1 LIFFNLEEKI
11 GSSTEKLQIYTTD
24 GTATGTTEATV
35 GIDVNNLVLSL
46 AAGEAA
52 QFGNEFLIFD
62 QAVSVTGQ
70 APTVEF
76 LVTNGTSA
84 GTTTFTIPGPPLPLP
99 FDPGPFFSFGDL
111 VLFSATGYNGL
122 NSLWISNGTAAGT
135 KPLSVTGTGT
145 GALGFGPTD
154 FTLFGDKVLFSGR
167 DAGGDW
173 ALWITDATSTGT
185 RELTSGDINP
195 EDITV
200 IGGIALFVSAP
211 RARRYSVG
219 DRRHGRR
226 DKGARC
232 FGRCR

>member
-1 LIFFNLEEKI
+1 MDVDNLM
-11 GSSTEKLQIYTTD
+11 
-24 GTATGTTEATV
+24 
-35 GIDVNNLVLSL
+35 LSL

-52 QFGNEFLIFD
+52 QFRNKFLIFND
-62 QAVSVTGQ
+62 RPSTDCRVPSYQWHKRRHDHIHDS
-70 APTVEF
+70 
-76 LVTNGTSA
+76 
-84 GTTTFTIPGPPLPLP
+84 GPPLPLA

-122 NSLWISNGTAAGT
+122 SSLWISNGTAAGT
-135 KPLSVTGTGT
+135 EPLTVTGTGT

-154 FTLFGDKVLFSGR
+154 FALFGDKVLFSGR

-211 RARRYSVG
+211 GLGGTLWVTNGTVAGTKELVVSGGVG
-219 DRRHGRR
+219 NSPEDLTAFGNNVIFA
-226 DKGARC
+226 GAGVGTDL
-232 FGRCR
+232 FS